1 MTHLITDALVSL
13 RADAQDRAESAL
25 REHVAYTA
33 KLVADAGGAQA
44 YLAQMRQSRWWTGT
58 NSMRLHYTLR
68 LAERP
73 QEMAAS
79 VTYAREQ
86 AGADVDAFAAKLIR
100 KVGEG
105 VVGVEARVGG
115 IDSDPWARSVLVV
128 TKADGS
134 VEQWLTQR
142 VQKTSPRGKLF
153 YQWPTRRLKARA

>member
-1 MTHLITDALVSL
+1 MTHLITDALVAL

-25 REHVAYTA
+25 REHVAHTA

-44 YLAQMRQSRWWTGT
+44 YLTQMRQSRWWT
-58 NSMRLHYTLR
+58 SVHAMRLRSTLD
-68 LAERP
+68 LADHP
-73 QEMAAS
+73 QRMASS
-79 VTYAREQ
+79 VAYAREQ

-128 TKADGS
+128 AKADGS

-153 YQWPTRRLKARA
+153 YQWPTRRLKSHA